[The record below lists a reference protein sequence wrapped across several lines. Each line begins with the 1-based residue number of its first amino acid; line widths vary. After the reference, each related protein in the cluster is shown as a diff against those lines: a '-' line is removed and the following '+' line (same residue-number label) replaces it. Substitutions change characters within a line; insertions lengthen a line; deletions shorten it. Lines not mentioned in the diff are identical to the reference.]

1 MRAVMDEV
9 DIDARAAHG
18 TTIRMVRRPR
28 AVPAP
33 VQRTPPEAE
42 GAVRVTIDDGDPTH
56 PLAVILGD
64 IDAAGAAAVGERV
77 RRVCPSDVHLR
88 LDLAGVG
95 YLDSSGVRLLA
106 ELAARQAAGGGDV
119 TVRAPAGG
127 PVRRVLVLTGLED
140 AMALT
145 IEET

>member
-9 DIDARAAHG
+9 DIARGEAG
-18 TTIRMVRRPR
+18 TTVRMVRRPR
-28 AVPAP
+28 TTPAP

-42 GAVRVTIDDGDPTH
+42 GAVRVTIDDGDPSH
-56 PLAVILGD
+56 PLALILGD
-64 IDAAGAAAVGERV
+64 IDAAGSAAIAERI
-77 RRVCPSDVHLR
+77 RRVCPSDAHLR

-106 ELAARQAAGGGDV
+106 ELAARQAAGGGDL

-127 PVRRVLVLTGLED
+127 PVHRVLVLTGLED
-140 AMALT
+140 ATALAV
-145 IEET
+145 EET